1 MSERIVTDP
10 SQHGWVE
17 VNGKWM
23 WGASDGSGDSY
34 DDTEVRG
41 LISAN
46 TTAISGLDSRVTA
59 LESAGG
65 GGDAYTKAESDA
77 KYVPKSGNTTIA
89 GKITATDLQA
99 TG

>member
-1 MSERIVTDP
+1 MAERIVSDP

-23 WGASDGSGDSY
+23 WGASGGSGGSY

-65 GGDAYTKAESDA
+65 GGGGGFWVEESPGVIKYTGIA
-77 KYVPKSGNTTIA
+77 K
-89 GKITATDLQA
+89 ATDVVA